1 MLPASS
7 FKLFDPLINLCIK
20 AEKAL
25 GTEVR
30 KGFFGIILVLAAMA
44 KFLFYLCLCS
54 IFSFFSVLF
63 LALGFCI
70 YF

>member
-7 FKLFDPLINLCIK
+7 FKLFEPLLALCIK

-30 KGFFGIILVLAAMA
+30 KALQTEDINCYMM
-44 KFLFYLCLCS
+44 FLF
-54 IFSFFSVLF
+54 
-63 LALGFCI
+63 
-70 YF
+70 

>member
-44 KFLFYLCLCS
+44 KFYLSVLSLSLFY
-54 IFSFFSVLF
+54 I
-63 LALGFCI
+63 
-70 YF
+70 

>member
-30 KGFFGIILVLAAMA
+30 KGFLVFFGFSCYGQV
-44 KFLFYLCLCS
+44 S
-54 IFSFFSVLF
+54 ILF
-63 LALGFCI
+63 LALLVF

>member
-7 FKLFDPLINLCIK
+7 FKLFEPLLGLCTK

-30 KGFFGIILVLAAMA
+30 IIFYSWCEFCVFF
-44 KFLFYLCLCS
+44 
-54 IFSFFSVLF
+54 
-63 LALGFCI
+63 
-70 YF
+70 